1 MFKKTGMFY
10 ESFGIESPRRM
21 QPSVTSTCSMIFEGK
36 KISLRRLKGPCRQK
50 KGNVSCVT
58 AEGQC
63 PILGSDLGILFTV
76 PLRDAWLVLVGEH
89 VGLEMNCPPGLSLP
103 SHTYG
108 STNAF

>member
-1 MFKKTGMFY
+1 MFKKTGMFH
-10 ESFGIESPRRM
+10 ESFVTESPRRT
-21 QPSVTSTCSMIFEGK
+21 QPSTCSTIFEGK
-36 KISLRRLKGPCRQK
+36 TISLRRLKGPCRQK

-58 AEGQC
+58 AEGQL

-103 SHTYG
+103 SRTYG